1 METIMTK
8 QPPMLE
14 ERIDVALHPD
24 AAVTSAD
31 LAALIEEIESDIA
44 KADQLWTLQH
54 ESSLDPEA
62 ARQVRIDAT
71 LAANGL
77 RPLLPE
83 LQARYEQV
91 HEQEQAAA
99 WRAAREAA
107 WLTEYHALKS
117 ERDAVA
123 EELREVYPDAA
134 RKIANVLGRIAIND
148 EALAELHRSRPD
160 GLDEHY
166 LRSAELHARKL
177 ESFTNNTP
185 SLLTSVHL
193 FDWDT
198 GHQIWPLRRSP
209 LASGFV
215 ATGMQVCDRRFTADW
230 AKDKDRRAA
239 ARQAEQQRM
248 ADFYARQTQQQEE
261 RENAKARE
269 RFAALQ
275 RKNSM

>member
-8 QPPMLE
+8 QPPILE
-14 ERIDVALHPD
+14 ERIDVALQPD

-31 LAALIEEIESDIA
+31 LAALIDEAETEIA
-44 KADQLWTLQH
+44 KADQLWTVDQT
-54 ESSLDPEA
+54 SSVDPAA
-62 ARQVRIDAT
+62 ARRLITDAI
-71 LAANGL
+71 LAADQL
-77 RPLLPE
+77 RPLLPK
-83 LQARYEQV
+83 LQVRYEQV
-91 HEQEQAAA
+91 HEQEQAG
-99 WRAAREAA
+99 WRAERGAV
-107 WLTEYHALKS
+107 WLTECDALKR
-117 ERDAVA
+117 ERDVVA

-134 RKIANVLGRIAIND
+134 WKIANVLGCIAIND

-198 GHQIWPLRRSP
+198 GDQIWPLRRSP
-209 LASGFV
+209 LASGFA
-215 ATGMQVCDRRFTADW
+215 ATSMRVCDRRFTADW
-230 AKDKDRRAA
+230 AKDNDRRAA
-239 ARQAEQQRM
+239 ARQAEQQRT
-248 ADFYARQTQQQEE
+248 ADFFARQTQQQEQ
-261 RENAKARE
+261 RDNAEARE